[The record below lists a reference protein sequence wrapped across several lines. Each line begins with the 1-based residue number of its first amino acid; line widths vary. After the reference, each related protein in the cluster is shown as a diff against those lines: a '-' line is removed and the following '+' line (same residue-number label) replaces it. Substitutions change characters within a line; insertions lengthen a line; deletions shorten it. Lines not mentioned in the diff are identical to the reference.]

1 MFRRTQ
7 TVKKTHPMTSFLIRW
22 LVNISALLLVTGI
35 VPGIYVDKWQTAAVA
50 ALVLGLLNAFLRP
63 LLLRLTLPIN
73 ILSLGIL
80 TLVINAALFYLA
92 SELVQGFHIVSFSS
106 AFFGALLFSMISF
119 FLNLFVNPPPVKIN
133 INTAKK
139 SDRRRP
145 PKDDVIDVEGKVVDR

>member
-1 MFRRTQ
+1 
-7 TVKKTHPMTSFLIRW
+7 MTAFLIKW

-35 VPGIYVDKWQTAAVA
+35 IPGIYVDTWQTAAVA

-92 SELVQGFHIVSFSS
+92 SELVTGFHIVNFSS
-106 AFFGALLFSMISF
+106 AFFGALIFSIISF
-119 FLNLFVNPPPVKIN
+119 ILSLFINPSPVKVTMN
-133 INTAKK
+133 AAGRTN
-139 SDRRRP
+139 RRKP
-145 PKDDVIDVEGKVVDR
+145 PKDNVIDVEGKVVGR

>member
-1 MFRRTQ
+1 
-7 TVKKTHPMTSFLIRW
+7 MTAFLIKW

-63 LLLRLTLPIN
+63 LLLLLTLPFN

-92 SELVQGFHIVSFSS
+92 SELVKGFHIANFTS
-106 AFFGALLFSMISF
+106 AFFGALLFSIISF
-119 FLNLFVNPPPVKIN
+119 ILGLFINPSPIKPAMNAAEKTKHRNPPKN
-133 INTAKK
+133 
-139 SDRRRP
+139 
-145 PKDDVIDVEGKVVDR
+145 DVIDVEGNVVDHE